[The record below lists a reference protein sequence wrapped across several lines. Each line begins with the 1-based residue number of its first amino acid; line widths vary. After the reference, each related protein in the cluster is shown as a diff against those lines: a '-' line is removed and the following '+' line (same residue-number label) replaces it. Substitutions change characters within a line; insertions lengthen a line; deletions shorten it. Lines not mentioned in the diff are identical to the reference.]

1 MASLSLSPSLSWLLA
16 LCLFLHSSAE
26 FEVVVVTGAPA
37 QAAAPAATPAALPAV
52 GTGASSSV
60 GAAQTALSGTG
71 ACPELHTL
79 EPGTVVELKDYS
91 IEREMAIVAPG
102 GKASL
107 GFMSSPVYSYALE
120 NELRTATGSLV
131 AKLVSPVVFWD
142 TTADFYDCVN
152 EKFAE
157 IQWATTNWW
166 TNIWNPYAR
175 IYEIYDA
182 SGTQV
187 ATMEKVRVSSQV
199 AGTGIIA
206 LKVMSGE
213 IVMQLNL
220 ESAPMEKSVLG
231 LFGKFSK
238 VTINAM
244 QTTIAIPPILQD
256 PRFLS
261 LIAAAELAPGNLGPF
276 WTVLFWALSW
286 ACIICCCCS
295 VCCGSS
301 SESAPAREVNS
312 EERTRLMGP
321 GESGAK
327 EAAYQAHLQKQR
339 SQGWLNCC
347 SRKVAPSPG
356 GIPPV

>member
-1 MASLSLSPSLSWLLA
+1 MLASAMASLSLSSSLSWLLA

-26 FEVVVVTGAPA
+26 FEVVVVTSAPA
-37 QAAAPAATPAALPAV
+37 QAAAPAV
-52 GTGASSSV
+52 VTGASSSV
-60 GAAQTALSGTG
+60 GATALPGTG
-71 ACPELHTL
+71 ACPEIHTL
-79 EPGTVVELKDYS
+79 EPGTVVELRDYS
-91 IEREMAIVAPG
+91 IEREMAIVAPAG
-102 GKASL
+102 NASL
-107 GFMSSPVYSYALE
+107 GSISSPIYSYALE

-142 TTADFYDCVN
+142 TTADFYDCAN

-166 TNIWNPYAR
+166 TNIWNPFER

-182 SGTQV
+182 SGNQV
-187 ATMEKVRVSSQV
+187 ATMEKVQVSSHV

-220 ESAPMEKSVLG
+220 ETAPMEKSVLG

-276 WTVLFWALSW
+276 WTVLFWALPW
-286 ACIICCCCS
+286 ACICCCCCS

-301 SESAPAREVNS
+301 SKKAREADVNS
-312 EERTRLMGP
+312 EERSRLIGP

-327 EAAYQAHLQKQR
+327 EAAYQAHLQKQG

-347 SRKVAPSPG
+347 SRRVAPSPG